1 LRVKSFYLSYFFIF
15 FANVKKRLKLYSD
28 HHKAQQRKT
37 NMETRKATS
46 VLQHLSGPERQQ
58 FLTHWSGFLWLLGL
72 TALMLWSCGAKP
84 KYRIGVSLYHQF
96 SWREKLANE
105 LEYASY
111 QYDNVDLQIYSA
123 DNSAEKQA
131 EQINRFVRSGIS
143 LLIVSPIEDQ
153 RVVAAIEQAYDSGVP
168 VILVDNA
175 MLTDK
180 YTAYIGADNYDIGET
195 IGRYVGHELD
205 GHGRVVE
212 IQGRKGNY
220 STEERHQGFS
230 EALRQYPDI
239 QLVASEYA
247 NWNDTMALQKTVEV
261 LSRHNDVDLIFF
273 HTDGMVNHTISRY
286 ANRHSPP
293 IKLVGIDALSKNP
306 SGIESVKKGNLTA
319 SFVYPTRGDK
329 VLETALQILHGEP
342 YERTEILPTGLV
354 DRENLETILQQ
365 HVEIDHLDNQIG
377 TMRGM
382 LNAVSNQ
389 HRQQRVITILMAIL
403 AAALTF
409 FSVTLYK
416 TLQRNRRLKRHIED
430 EYVKKEEQASLLL
443 KSNEKLQQLNQQIEE
458 DAQTKMNFF
467 TNISH
472 EIRTPLTLVAG
483 PVEALLNDQTLSGE
497 RRQQLLSVADKNIHV
512 LLDLVN
518 EILDFRKVQNGM
530 ATLKVDRFDL
540 TKALTDWTG
549 NFQPTAREKHI
560 SLRLNC
566 DDKLPL
572 WIEADRKKLTSIVVN
587 LLSNAFKYTPEQ
599 GSIDVTLT
607 SDDAAGTCCLKV
619 RDSGTGISPQD
630 LPRIFDTFY
639 QSPTAQGGTGIG
651 LSLAKSFVELHGG
664 TITADS
670 AIGIGTLFT
679 ISLPLRQTEL
689 QPTVQ
694 PEKVDE
700 VTDDASLSERPSL
713 LIIDD
718 NAEMRA
724 YVSHVL
730 GERYTISQAAN
741 GQEGFDLAQQ
751 LVPDLIVCD
760 VMMPVMDGLTCCRLL
775 KTTTATS
782 HIPVL
787 MLTARS
793 LDEHY
798 VEGYDNGADGYLT
811 KPFTAQVLRSR
822 IENLLANRQML
833 RNLWSADSKAPTL
846 EAVKPRESEFVRRF
860 LDYIEEHLTDSDLS
874 VEDLSEAMNLSR
886 AQLYAKIKALTGRAP
901 VEHLRSA
908 RLRRGRELLE
918 TTELSISEIT
928 YKVGFTAPSY
938 FSKCFKDEYHISPGD
953 VRGKGKRGF

>member
-1 LRVKSFYLSYFFIF
+1 MAKENTMERTIKPIDTLISLFKTDRLGRYLLHLRNLC
-15 FANVKKRLKLYSD
+15 
-28 HHKAQQRKT
+28 
-37 NMETRKATS
+37 
-46 VLQHLSGPERQQ
+46 
-58 FLTHWSGFLWLLGL
+58 LLGL
-72 TALMLWSCGAKP
+72 VISLLGSCDTEP
-84 KYRIGVSLYHQF
+84 TYRIGVSLYHQF

-111 QYDNVDLQIYSA
+111 QYDNVDLEIYSA

-131 EQINRFVRSGIS
+131 EQIDHFIRSGIS
-143 LLIVSPIEDQ
+143 LLIVSPIEDS
-153 RVVAAIEQAYDSGVP
+153 RVVAAIERAYDGGIP

-195 IGRYVGHELD
+195 IGRYVGHEL
-205 GHGRVVE
+205 GGRGRVVE
-212 IQGRKGNY
+212 IQGTKGNY

-483 PVEALLNDQTLSGE
+483 PVESLLKDDTLSAGQ
-497 RRQQLLSVADKNIHV
+497 RQKLLMSADKNIHV
-512 LLDLVN
+512 LLDLVS

-540 TKALTDWTG
+540 AKALADWTG
-549 NFQPTAREKHI
+549 NFQPTAQEKRVALH
-560 SLRLNC
+560 LHC
-566 DDKLPL
+566 DDKKPV
-572 WIEADRKKLTSIVVN
+572 WIEADRKKLTSVFVN
-587 LLSNAFKYTPEQ
+587 LLANAFKYTPEQ
-599 GSIDVTLT
+599 GSIDVVLT
-607 SDDAAGTCCLKV
+607 VDDVAGECCLKV
-619 RDSGTGISPQD
+619 RDSGTGISAQD
-630 LPRIFDTFY
+630 LPRIFDAFY

-651 LSLAKSFVELHGG
+651 LSLAKSFIELHGG

-670 AIGIGTLFT
+670 AIGIGTVFT
-679 ISLPLRQTEL
+679 IHLPLRQNSAATVDESETTGAAAL
-689 QPTVQ
+689 QQPADDLNSDDALPTV
-694 PEKVDE
+694 
-700 VTDDASLSERPSL
+700 

-718 NAEMRA
+718 NAEMRD
-724 YVSHVL
+724 YISHVL
-730 GERYTISQAAN
+730 CNHYRVCQAAN
-741 GQEGFDLAQQ
+741 GQEGFEVAQAV
-751 LVPDLIVCD
+751 VPDIVVCD
-760 VMMPVMDGLTCCRLL
+760 VMMPVMDGLACCRLL
-775 KTTTATS
+775 KNTTATS

-811 KPFTAQVLRSR
+811 KPFTVQVLRSR
-822 IENLLANRQML
+822 IENLLGNRQML
-833 RNLWSADSKAPTL
+833 RNLWTQGGTQELNAAT
-846 EAVKPRESEFVRRF
+846 VKPRESEFVRRF
-860 LDYIEEHLTDSDLS
+860 LDYIDEHLSDSDLS
-874 VEDLSEAMNLSR
+874 IEDLSEAMNLSR

-918 TTELSISEIT
+918 TTELSISEIS

-938 FSKCFKDEYHISPGD
+938 FSKCFKDEYNISPGD
-953 VRGKGKRGF
+953 VRGREKPKRNV